1 MNPSVPLSPEQI
13 DIAAPRSDA
22 DWADAA
28 RLLTDYAEWLH
39 YVSGYQDTEIVQEI
53 EANPALLRSRYVTP
67 NGAFVL
73 ARFAGNAV
81 GIAAVKRMS
90 CEIAEIKRVY
100 LRPSAR
106 GLGLAQQLLETAIDA
121 ARRLRVKRLRLETH
135 EEYMPAAVK
144 LYTRRGFYEIPAYSD
159 LADFVSG
166 VKAMELEL

>member
-28 RLLTDYAEWLH
+28 RLLTDYAEWLL
-39 YVSGYQDTEIVQEI
+39 YVSGHQDTEIVEEV

-73 ARFAGNAV
+73 ARFAGHAV
-81 GIAAVKRMS
+81 GVTAVRRIS
-90 CEIAEIKRVY
+90 CDVAEIKRVY

-106 GLGLAQQLLETAIDA
+106 GLGLAPQLLETAIDA
-121 ARRLRVKRLRLETH
+121 ARRLRVKRIRLETH
-135 EEYMPAAVK
+135 DEYMPAAVK

-159 LADFVSG
+159 IGDYVPG
-166 VKAMELEL
+166 VRAMELAL